1 MNGND
6 YIYMLYTVHI
16 CTYIWVTSTHVLK
29 WWEFLQS
36 SDFKFLPL
44 LILKPFNSQ
53 HQSRHFQLQLLCISI
68 FVLTLCPPN
77 SQFGHFHLLHF
88 VTLWRYEVRF
98 QGQDQ
103 TALDKW
109 LLLEVG
115 WNAFLQPEERRL
127 WKELCRPF
135 RLDYDFLFFF
145 PSMSFVSTLGHPS
158 KALRGPSKSLTF
170 SPLAR
175 RWELFRMSTRTWFLG
190 FRGWKP
196 GGRKSTNNKM
206 FKGIQ
211 SMNPYQWLDTD

>member
-1 MNGND
+1 
-6 YIYMLYTVHI
+6 MLYTVHI

-145 PSMSFVSTLGHPS
+145 PPCHLCLLWVILQRHWEVHQRVSPFPPSLEGGSFSGCLQELGS
-158 KALRGPSKSLTF
+158 LVFAVESQGVESQLITKCSRGF
-170 SPLAR
+170 NQ
-175 RWELFRMSTRTWFLG
+175 WIH
-190 FRGWKP
+190 
-196 GGRKSTNNKM
+196 TN
-206 FKGIQ
+206 G
-211 SMNPYQWLDTD
+211 

>member
-1 MNGND
+1 
-6 YIYMLYTVHI
+6 MLYTVHI

-135 RLDYDFLFFF
+135 RLDYDFLFF
-145 PSMSFVSTLGHPS
+145 
-158 KALRGPSKSLTF
+158 SLHVICVYF
-170 SPLAR
+170 GS
-175 RWELFRMSTRTWFLG
+175 S
-190 FRGWKP
+190 
-196 GGRKSTNNKM
+196 
-206 FKGIQ
+206 FKGIER
-211 SMNPYQWLDTD
+211 SIKESHLFPPRSKVGAFPDVYKNLVPWFSRLKARGSKVN

>member
-1 MNGND
+1 
-6 YIYMLYTVHI
+6 MLYTVHI

-135 RLDYDFLFFF
+135 RLDYYDSWFFF
-145 PSMSFVSTLGHPS
+145 F
-158 KALRGPSKSLTF
+158 
-170 SPLAR
+170 
-175 RWELFRMSTRTWFLG
+175 FLHVICVYFG
-190 FRGWKP
+190 
-196 GGRKSTNNKM
+196 SS
-206 FKGIQ
+206 FKGIERSIKESHLFLPSLEGGSFSGCLQ
-211 SMNPYQWLDTD
+211 ELGSLVFAAESRGVESQLATKCSRGFNQWIHTNG